1 MGDVVALRAG
11 SGVRPAFGRGGAA
24 MSLPEHV
31 ADHLEWMRQRGLA
44 PDTIC
49 QRRRTLTRLAAFLPV
64 PLADATPGM
73 LAAWRAGLTV
83 GDQALVHYVGDA
95 RQFYAWAIG
104 QDLAAGNPAADLP
117 VPRLG
122 RRLPR
127 PIADHDLFTA
137 VASANGRI
145 RPWLVLAGWA
155 GLRAKEIALLRRQN
169 VLDAGPGPVLL
180 IAHNATKGR
189 GERIIPLSQ
198 FVLDELRQHGLP
210 RSGWVFRRRDGR
222 PGPNAPWTVS
232 HLANRHLHA
241 AGCAESLHQL
251 RHRFGTMAYRYRRDL
266 RVVQELLGHSSPETT
281 AGYAAYDRT
290 DAAAAVEA
298 LPVPRHLRAVT
309 G

>member
-122 RRLPR
+122 WRLPR

-137 VASANGRI
+137 VASAPGRI

-155 GLRAKEIALLRRQN
+155 GLRAKEIALLQRQN
-169 VLDAGPGPVLL
+169 VLDAGPGP
-180 IAHNATKGR
+180 
-189 GERIIPLSQ
+189 
-198 FVLDELRQHGLP
+198 
-210 RSGWVFRRRDGR
+210 VFRRRDGR

-298 LPVPRHLRAVT
+298 LPVPRHL
-309 G
+309 